1 MMILFFIIA
10 IAVFLVGYGFVKAH
24 QNRLEKAEI
33 YTATIIGYEEKMCKR
48 GMMFYKAV
56 RPSVK
61 YDNGKREVIAEHH
74 EFIRAIDYH
83 YSNGDTVQI
92 RAYPELPKIFYFAE
106 QDEHMSYEAIVC
118 FVVSGFMVVVG
129 ILSEIIFG

>member
-1 MMILFFIIA
+1 MILFFICAIIA
-10 IAVFLVGYGFVKAH
+10 FLIGYGFIKAH
-24 QNRLEKAEI
+24 QNRLEKAVV
-33 YTATIIGYEEKMCKR
+33 YTATIIGFEEKMCKR

-74 EFIRAIDYH
+74 EFIRETDYH

-118 FVVSGFMVVVG
+118 FVAAGFLLALG
-129 ILSEIIFG
+129 IFSEICFG